1 MTAQTF
7 TVLSFIAS
15 ITLLIASI
23 AYFFSVK
30 RKVHQL
36 MTGNKG
42 FDMQKHAEEQSAAI
56 LADAQE
62 KAKKLLTD
70 TEFIKKSLVQDL
82 DANLQRIASTS
93 LKQLEDESQEYNNQ
107 YKELFATISH
117 EHTKMLEQVQ
127 DTLKEIDSVKAEM
140 LKQFQDNITRISVE
154 STTQLETQ
162 SKEYNAQY
170 KQLIEDMK
178 AQYLKKAEET
188 IDVIEKIPE
197 QELKDYQDMVRKETL
212 DAQESI
218 GKQIGEELGAAQKE
232 VQEYKDEKMKEVG
245 DSVDEILHKVT
256 KDVLAESLSEEEHK
270 KLIVHALEQAKT
282 EGILSGSV
290 DTTKSTT
297 Q

>member
-7 TVLSFIAS
+7 TVLSFFAS
-15 ITLLIASI
+15 IVLLIASV

-30 RKVHQL
+30 KKAREL
-36 MTGNKG
+36 ISGNKG
-42 FDMQKHAEEQSAAI
+42 FDIQKHAEEQAAAI

-93 LKQLEDESQEYNNQ
+93 LKQLEDESQEYNDQ

-127 DTLKEIDSVKAEM
+127 DTLKEIDSVKSEM
-140 LKQFQDNITRISVE
+140 LKEFQDNITRISVE
-154 STTQLETQ
+154 STTQLDSQ
-162 SKEYNAQY
+162 AKEYNAQY

-212 DAQESI
+212 EAQETVS
-218 GKQIGEELGAAQKE
+218 KQIGEELGEVQKE
-232 VQEYKDEKMKEVG
+232 VQEYKEEKMKEVG
-245 DSVDEILHKVT
+245 DSVDEILHRVT

-282 EGILSGSV
+282 EGILSGVENSK
-290 DTTKSTT
+290 KSAA